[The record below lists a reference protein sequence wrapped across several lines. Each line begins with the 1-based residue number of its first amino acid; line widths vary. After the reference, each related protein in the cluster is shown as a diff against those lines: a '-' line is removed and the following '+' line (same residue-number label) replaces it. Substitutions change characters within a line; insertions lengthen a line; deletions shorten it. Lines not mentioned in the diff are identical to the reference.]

1 MISIGGDSRHTKKKW
16 FFAVLCLVAEEK
28 KFRRW
33 KMALIGLW
41 CWILVCFNSL
51 GIRLGSAYLIP
62 SAAVPV
68 LAPPNISLPEMTNLS
83 PFVLRLSFP
92 LRFIKS
98 CLLRPS
104 PTRNARRGSY
114 EISFLQLGELRSL
127 NRDKII
133 FFVPRLFHLGME
145 GCCRRIVICSP
156 VLLLLMPVV

>member
-1 MISIGGDSRHTKKKW
+1 MIFRCFVSCCGGKKIPPLKNGINRIMVLN
-16 FFAVLCLVAEEK
+16 FGLFQFA
-28 KFRRW
+28 W
-33 KMALIGLW
+33 H
-41 CWILVCFNSL
+41 SL
-51 GIRLGSAYLIP
+51 GFSVLNSISSSAC
-62 SAAVPV
+62 SR
-68 LAPPNISLPEMTNLS
+68 PPNISLPEMTNLS